1 MGDTGAR
8 PSGGRGLCMNRSR
21 ESPVMTPGVPSAR
34 PVLHGV
40 SRPDWHVTLAW
51 LAPTSTFQLTN
62 RRRRIRSSSRPLD
75 SVRSKR
81 RTACRASTATAPPS
95 KSKRWVAH
103 QGCFCHC
110 PGRDGRACVCGRVV
124 LPARHSAAVPPRA
137 RFCACLSG
145 ANANAAVRLGRPSG
159 MQNTRGLQQR
169 LACQLARV
177 KRRGAVVLVRT
188 RGCGWAP
195 AAARRRGQRAL
206 L

>member
-8 PSGGRGLCMNRSR
+8 PSGGRGFCMNRSR

-34 PVLHGV
+34 PVLLLQGV
-40 SRPDWHVTLAW
+40 SWPDWHATLAW
-51 LAPTSTFQLTN
+51 LAPTVRTFPTDEPSAKNPQQRQLQEQEA
-62 RRRRIRSSSRPLD
+62 D
-75 SVRSKR
+75 CV
-81 RTACRASTATAPPS
+81 STATAPPS
-95 KSKRWVAH
+95 KPKRWVAH

-137 RFCACLSG
+137 RFGACLSG

-159 MQNTRGLQQR
+159 MQKARGLQQW
-169 LACQLARV
+169 LACQLASV

-188 RGCGWAP
+188 RGCRWAP